1 MNHRV
6 LGRTG
11 LSVAPVS
18 VGTCALGSHPDQYG
32 YEVDTDTAL
41 ATIRRVFEGP
51 FNFMDTSNEYS
62 QGESERRIGLAI
74 HEIGGLPDG
83 FVLATKVD
91 PCKETADFS
100 GDRVRVSVEESLR
113 RLNLDHLQLVYFHDP
128 ERITFEKGMAPGG
141 PVEALLGLKEE
152 GVIQHL
158 GVAGAPIDLELK
170 YLATDAFD
178 VVLSHNRYSL
188 VDQTA
193 APLLADASARGIGFV
208 NAAPYG
214 GGMLAKGPDT
224 VSNYCYAPAQ
234 ETVIQRVM
242 AMQQLCGEYGV
253 PLAAAALQFSTSD
266 PRVSSTLVGMS
277 HPTRIDQTARLLDWP
292 IPKDLWIQLLTL
304 ASAGTGNLEDAF
316 HPGP

>member
-11 LSVAPVS
+11 LSVSPVS
-18 VGTCALGSHPDQYG
+18 VGTCALGSHPTQYG
-32 YEVDTDTAL
+32 YEVDTDTAV
-41 ATIRRVFEGP
+41 ATVRRVFEGP

-62 QGESERRIGLAI
+62 QGESERRIGYVVR
-74 HEIGGLPDG
+74 ENGGLPEG

-91 PCKETADFS
+91 PCAETADFS
-100 GDRVRVSVEESLR
+100 GDRVRKSVEESLR
-113 RLNLDHLQLVYFHDP
+113 RLGLDHLQLVYLHDP
-128 ERITFEKGMAPGG
+128 ERITFEEGTAPGG
-141 PVEALLGLKEE
+141 PLEALLELRDE
-152 GVIQHL
+152 GVIRHL

-193 APLLADASARGIGFV
+193 LPLLADATARGVGFV

-214 GGMLAKGPDT
+214 GGILAKGPDA
-224 VSNYCYAPAQ
+224 VRNYCYGPAS
-234 ETVIQRVM
+234 EAVVERVT
-242 AMQQLCGEYGV
+242 AMKQLCGEYGV

-266 PRVSSTLVGMS
+266 SRVSSTLVGMS
-277 HPTRIDQTARLLDWP
+277 DPARIDHTARLFDWH
-292 IPKDLWIQLLTL
+292 IPKELWSQLLAL
-304 ASAGTGNLEDAF
+304 ASAGTGDLE
-316 HPGP
+316 

>member
-11 LSVAPVS
+11 LSVSPIS
-18 VGTCALGSHPDQYG
+18 VGTCALGSHPTQYG
-32 YEVDTDTAL
+32 YEVDTDTAV
-41 ATIRRVFEGP
+41 ATVRRVFEGP
-51 FNFMDTSNEYS
+51 FNFLDTSNEYS
-62 QGESERRIGLAI
+62 QGESERRIGLVVR
-74 HEIGGLPDG
+74 ENGGLPEG

-100 GDRVRVSVEESLR
+100 GDRVRRSVEESLG
-113 RLNLDHLQLVYFHDP
+113 RLGLDRLQLVYLHDP
-128 ERITFEKGMAPGG
+128 ERITFEEGTAPGG
-141 PVEALLGLKEE
+141 PLEALLELQDE

-193 APLLADASARGIGFV
+193 QPLLEAATARGIGFV

-214 GGMLAKGPDT
+214 GGMLAKGPAA
-224 VSNYCYAPAQ
+224 VRSYCYGPAS
-234 ETVIQRVM
+234 EAVLERVT
-242 AMQQLCGEYGV
+242 AMQQLCGDYGV

-277 HPTRIDQTARLLDWP
+277 DPERIDQTARLFDWD
-292 IPKDLWIQLLTL
+292 IPKQLWYQLQAL
-304 ASAGTGNLEDAF
+304 ASAGTGDLE
-316 HPGP
+316 

>member
-1 MNHRV
+1 MNYRV
-6 LGRTG
+6 LGRTD
-11 LSVAPVS
+11 LSVSPIG
-18 VGTCALGSHPDQYG
+18 VGTCALGSHPTQYG
-32 YEVDTDTAL
+32 YEVDTNTAV

-74 HEIGGLPDG
+74 RENGGLPEG

-100 GDRVRVSVEESLR
+100 GERVRKSVEESLG
-113 RLNLDHLQLVYFHDP
+113 RLGLDQLQLVYLHDP
-128 ERITFEKGMAPGG
+128 ERISFEEGTAPGG
-141 PVEALLGLKEE
+141 PLEALLELRNE
-152 GVIQHL
+152 GVIEYL

-170 YLATDAFD
+170 YVATDAFD

-193 APLLADASARGIGFV
+193 EPLLADAATRGIGFV

-214 GGMLAKGPDT
+214 GGMLAKGPGAVRD
-224 VSNYCYAPAQ
+224 YCYGRASEAVV
-234 ETVIQRVM
+234 ERVT
-242 AMQQLCGEYGV
+242 AMQHLCGEYGV

-277 HPTRIDQTARLLDWP
+277 DPTRIDQTARLFACH
-292 IPKDLWIQLLTL
+292 IPKDLWSQLLAL
-304 ASAGTGNLEDAF
+304 ATAGTGDLE
-316 HPGP
+316 

>member
-11 LSVAPVS
+11 LSVSPVS
-18 VGTCALGSHPDQYG
+18 VGTCALGSHPGQYG

-41 ATIRRVFEGP
+41 DTIRQVFEGP

-62 QGESERRIGLAI
+62 HGESERRIG
-74 HEIGGLPDG
+74 HVVRENDGLPEG

-91 PCKETADFS
+91 PCKESADFS
-100 GDRVRVSVEESLR
+100 GDRVRRSVEESLG
-113 RLNLDHLQLVYFHDP
+113 RLGLDHLQLVYFHDP

-193 APLLADASARGIGFV
+193 APLLADATARGVGFV

-214 GGMLAKGPDT
+214 GGMLAKGADK
-224 VSNYCYAPAQ
+224 VSNYCYAPAHQ
-234 ETVIQRVM
+234 NVLQRVM

-277 HPTRIDQTARLLDWP
+277 HHTRIAQTARLLDWP
-292 IPKDLWIQLLTL
+292 IPKDLWTQLLAR
-304 ASAGTGNLEDAF
+304 ASAGTGNLD
-316 HPGP
+316 